1 MNFEVKT
8 EDGTTVKLD
17 RFQLLEILL
26 GEVLEQKKE
35 EFVVLGSG
43 MSQYLHQRG
52 TYGQLTSDQLVT
64 TSIALG
70 YFFKVFMDK
79 NSVTI
84 TAGEDQNE
92 LVNENPT

>member
-43 MSQYLHQRG
+43 MSQ
-52 TYGQLTSDQLVT
+52 
-64 TSIALG
+64 
-70 YFFKVFMDK
+70 
-79 NSVTI
+79 
-84 TAGEDQNE
+84 
-92 LVNENPT
+92 